1 MRRLRFPLIFMLVL
15 AMCPAGWTPAKAAQK
30 ADTGEFSLATFEKS
44 VSEFTLA
51 NGMKFIVVERHQVP
65 VVAFELYVDVGAV
78 DEVTGITG
86 ISHLFEHMAFKGTR
100 TIGTRNYAAE
110 KKAMDAADAAYAAL
124 NAERAKLDPDPA
136 KVKSLQESFEKAS
149 EAADNSNPEEVRE
162 EFSKI
167 LERAGAEGLNA
178 GTEYDST
185 QYTFSLPSNKL
196 ELWFSM
202 ESARYLDPVLR
213 EFYKERDVVL
223 EERNMR
229 TESDPFGK
237 LLEDFLA
244 AAYKAHP
251 YHNPVVGHRSEISN
265 VTHAEAEKYF
275 RDHYVASAMTA
286 AIVGDVN
293 PKEVKRL
300 AETYFGRLPKK
311 PGPQPVRTVE
321 PPQQGEHRV
330 EVEAAAQP
338 YLLVGY
344 HKGAARDKD
353 HAVFEAISDIL
364 GEGRTS
370 WLYKSLVKE
379 KKIAVAAQAVTGF
392 PGEKYPGLFIF
403 LTVPS
408 AGHTTDENLK
418 AVDEQIERL
427 KTEKISSEQLE
438 QVKTRTRAGVIRSLR
453 SMEGL
458 AGALAENQAVE
469 GDWRQLFKDIDEIG
483 AVTADDIQRVAR
495 TCFVKRNRTIGVIV
509 PPEKAPE
516 KPKS

>member
-1 MRRLRFPLIFMLVL
+1 MRLLRFSMIFLLVL
-15 AMCPAGWTPAKAAQK
+15 AMCPAGWS
-30 ADTGEFSLATFEKS
+30 ADTGGGFTLADFEKS
-44 VSEFTLA
+44 VTEFTLA

-65 VVAFELYVDVGAV
+65 VVAFNLYVDVGAV

-86 ISHLFEHMAFKGTR
+86 VSHLFEHMAFKGTK

-110 KKAMDAADAAYAAL
+110 KKAMDAADQAYAAL
-124 NAERAKLDPDPA
+124 QTEREKLSPDPA
-136 KVKSLQESFEKAS
+136 KLKTLQDAFDKAA
-149 EAADNSNPEEVRE
+149 EAADNVNPEEVRE

-167 LERAGAEGLNA
+167 LERSGAEGLNA
-178 GTEYDST
+178 GTAYDST
-185 QYTFSLPSNKL
+185 QYVFSLPSNKL

-202 ESARYLDPVLR
+202 ESARFLDPVLR

-251 YHNPVVGHRSEISN
+251 YHSPVVGHQSEISQ
-265 VTHAEAEKYF
+265 VRRPEAEKYF

-311 PGPQPVRTVE
+311 PHPEAVRTVE
-321 PPQQGEHRV
+321 PPQNGEHRV
-330 EVEAAAQP
+330 EVEAQAQP
-338 YLLVGY
+338 YLLVGF
-344 HKGAARDKD
+344 HKADVRDKD

-370 WLYKSLVKE
+370 WLYKSLVKD
-379 KKIAVAAQAVTGF
+379 KKIAVAAEAITGY
-392 PGEKYPGLFIF
+392 PGDKYPGLFVF
-403 LTVPS
+403 FTVPS
-408 AGHTTDENLK
+408 AGHTVEENLK
-418 AVDEQIERL
+418 AVEEQIDRL
-427 KTEKISSEQLE
+427 KTEKIPPDQLE

-458 AGALAENQAVE
+458 AGALAQNQALE

-483 AVTADDIQRVAR
+483 AVTADDIQRVAKA
-495 TCFVKRNRTIGVIV
+495 CFEKKNRTIGVIV
-509 PPEKAPE
+509 PPEK
-516 KPKS
+516 PKS